1 MRAIKKEKFRGSKY
15 SRLSFKSQQLYS
27 SCCRYILDVETYWA
41 SGKLGKD
48 EFWKENV
55 RRKKWSWKGISH
67 RQTSYAV
74 IDACQ
79 HMAFG
84 DLEKY

>member
-41 SGKLGKD
+41 PGKLGKD
-48 EFWKENV
+48 EF
-55 RRKKWSWKGISH
+55 
-67 RQTSYAV
+67 
-74 IDACQ
+74 
-79 HMAFG
+79 
-84 DLEKY
+84 